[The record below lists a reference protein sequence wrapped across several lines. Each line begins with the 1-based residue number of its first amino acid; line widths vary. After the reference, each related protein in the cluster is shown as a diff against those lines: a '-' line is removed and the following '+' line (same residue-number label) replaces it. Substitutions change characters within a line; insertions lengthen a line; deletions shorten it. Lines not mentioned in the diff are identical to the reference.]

1 MTDSTSHEAPAW
13 ARTSLLDGLP
23 TALTEV
29 IAQHIDQRAYR
40 AGERVLAAGA
50 PCEALY
56 IVLEGAFVTDDTPA
70 RTLTASDSIG
80 EVELLTGAP
89 LESGLVA
96 QTDGALYVLTRADF
110 IAIGQHHPAL
120 TLSLVEGVL
129 PRLSRRQVADILG
142 VLRGMGLPIPN
153 HILYSAQL
161 SMVLREVFGEL
172 APAIVNDLQNR
183 LEWQVLETGETLFRQ
198 GESGTDMCIV
208 VNGRLRVVYR
218 DALGT
223 LQTVGDLVTGET
235 VGEFALLTD
244 ELRSA
249 TVYAVRETHVVRVT
263 RAVFYELI
271 ERAPNT
277 MLHITR
283 SMVRRQQRVQ
293 SGTNNPRAAC
303 LNIAVIPLHQHP
315 PASFVQALT
324 SGLAKHGRT
333 LLLDSERFDGE
344 FGVDGAHDTD
354 TGTPMSAVVA
364 GWLSN
369 LETSFDS
376 LLYIGQAGWTPWTR
390 RCLRQADR
398 VYLLA
403 DATQSPE
410 LTRIERAIREQYPR
424 LPVELVL
431 LHPSTTD
438 QPNGTADWLDRRD
451 VRAHHHV
458 RLGTPQHVHRLTR
471 RMVGKSVGL
480 VLSGGGARGLAHI
493 GVIKALEEA
502 GLELDLICGTSIG
515 GLVGAAYILNP
526 SIDELLKATGKFAS
540 SRAIFDYTLPFV
552 SLMASRKISTIYR
565 EVFGETMIEDLWT
578 PFFAVSSSMSSAV
591 PIVHK
596 RGSLRRAIRAS
607 TAIPGVFTPLLH
619 DNEVLI
625 DGGLLDNFPTAPAR
639 EFLGGCRLIGVLA
652 SPLNDNIP
660 FYTVTDEYISGW
672 RVLLN
677 RLNPFGKRMDL
688 PTIPTLVV
696 RAIELFNVLR
706 IKTALQGYS
715 DDLILQLETSGISGL
730 DFTAYHRI
738 VELGYKQAKPLIE
751 GWAQGAAR

>member
-333 LLLDSERFDGE
+333 LLLE
-344 FGVDGAHDTD
+344 
-354 TGTPMSAVVA
+354 SAVVA

-369 LETSFDS
+369 LETSFES
-376 LLYIGQAGWTPWTR
+376 LLYVGEASWTPWTR

-431 LHPSTTD
+431 LHHSTTD

-502 GLELDLICGTSIG
+502 GLELDLI
-515 GLVGAAYILNP
+515 
-526 SIDELLKATGKFAS
+526 
-540 SRAIFDYTLPFV
+540 
-552 SLMASRKISTIYR
+552 
-565 EVFGETMIEDLWT
+565 
-578 PFFAVSSSMSSAV
+578 
-591 PIVHK
+591 
-596 RGSLRRAIRAS
+596 
-607 TAIPGVFTPLLH
+607 
-619 DNEVLI
+619 
-625 DGGLLDNFPTAPAR
+625 
-639 EFLGGCRLIGVLA
+639 
-652 SPLNDNIP
+652 
-660 FYTVTDEYISGW
+660 
-672 RVLLN
+672 
-677 RLNPFGKRMDL
+677 
-688 PTIPTLVV
+688 
-696 RAIELFNVLR
+696 
-706 IKTALQGYS
+706 
-715 DDLILQLETSGISGL
+715 
-730 DFTAYHRI
+730 
-738 VELGYKQAKPLIE
+738 
-751 GWAQGAAR
+751 